1 MNVLIV
7 MVVALKFATIHK
19 AVTCAHVC
27 LAINLMADILA
38 EVCNVIC

>member
-7 MVVALKFATIHK
+7 MVVALKFATIQK

-27 LAINLMADILA
+27 LVINLMEDIRA